1 MADLNLVDVS
11 IRDGNQSL
19 WGATGLNTAR
29 ILQVAPI
36 LDRVGFHAL
45 DFTSSTH
52 MGICVRTHKENPWEL
67 IRLTRAAAPGTPLQL
82 ITTGFR
88 FISWETADQDF
99 MRLVYRRLVANGI
112 SRFAVIDPMHDM
124 TSLLGSA
131 RLIHEEGGEEVV
143 AGLTYTVSEI
153 HNDAFYA
160 QRAAQIA
167 QSPHVERLYIKD
179 PAGLLS
185 PERARTLIPAVRARI
200 GDLPME
206 VHSHCTI
213 GLGPFTSLKAA
224 DLGVETLHVGIG
236 PLANGTSLPSA
247 TRLVANLREAGHTV
261 DIDDRALALAS
272 DYFTRL
278 ASAEGLPQGAPQ
290 EYDAAFLRHQV
301 PGGVMTTLQRQ
312 LEELRLKEKLRAVIE
327 EVERVRAELGYP
339 IMVTPFP
346 QIVCAQALY
355 NVMGSERYGNVPDQV
370 IRYVIGRFGRPTAPV
385 APDVLDRI
393 LQRPRAREL
402 LAEPPAPSLADLRRK
417 FSPNLSDDEFLLRA
431 VMPKEQVD
439 AMVAAGPAKRTY
451 NPDSRPLLHLL
462 KELTQ
467 RPRTSHIQVEKPGF
481 KLRLHTHAT
490 INPAPAQTPPEP

>member
-1 MADLNLVDVS
+1 MADINLVDVS

-19 WGATGLNTAR
+19 WGATGLNTAQ

-52 MGICVRTHKENPWEL
+52 MGIAVRTHKENPWEL
-67 IRLTRAAAPGTPLQL
+67 LRLTHEAAPNTPLQL

-88 FISWETADQDF
+88 FISWETADPDF
-99 MRLVYRRLVANGI
+99 MRLVYRRLVANGV

-124 TSLLGSA
+124 TALLESA

-153 HNDAFYA
+153 HDDAFYA
-160 QRAAQIA
+160 DLAARIA

-179 PAGLLS
+179 PAGLLT

-213 GLGPFTSLKAA
+213 GLGPFTSLAAA

-247 TRLVANLREAGHTV
+247 ARLVANLREAGHTV

-278 ASAEGLPQGAPQ
+278 ANAEGLPSGTPQ

-312 LEELRLKEKLRAVIE
+312 LEELKLKDKLPAVIE

-355 NVMGSERYGNVPDQV
+355 NVIGTERYGNVPDQV
-370 IRYVIGRFGRPTAPV
+370 IRYVMGRFGRPTAPV
-385 APDVLDRI
+385 AQHALDRI
-393 LQRPRAREL
+393 LERPRAREL
-402 LAEPPAPSLADLRRK
+402 MAEPPFLSLAELRKK
-417 FSPNLSDDEFLLRA
+417 FSADIPDDEFLLRA

-439 AMVAAGPAKRTY
+439 SMVAAGPAGRTY
-451 NPDSRPLLHLL
+451 NPDTRPLLELL
-462 KELTQ
+462 RELVK
-467 RPRTSHIQVEKPGF
+467 RPRTNYIAVEKPDF
-481 KLRLHTHAT
+481 QIRLSARPNGSKIST
-490 INPAPAQTPPEP
+490 ES